1 MGASGECNK
10 TKYAT
15 EDAANKDIQRIKKTS
30 TRSTIPIRSYYCG
43 DCTAW
48 HITSKEPH
56 LVTQLKA
63 ISKELEDLKS
73 DYKRLDTQYN
83 VIFSENK
90 VLKNYLEK
98 SKNEQKSLIGK
109 NKSLLNE
116 NMQLRKNN
124 KNPKTPPNS
133 V

>member
-1 MGASGECNK
+1 MAVSGQCNK

-48 HITSKEPH
+48 HLTSKEPH
-56 LVTQLKA
+56 LVTQLKSV
-63 ISKELEDLKS
+63 SKELEDLKS

-90 VLKNYLEK
+90 VLKKSVEK
-98 SKNEQKSLIGK
+98 ISNENKSLIGK

-116 NMQLRKNN
+116 NMQFRKN
-124 KNPKTPPNS
+124 KEIPKTPPNS